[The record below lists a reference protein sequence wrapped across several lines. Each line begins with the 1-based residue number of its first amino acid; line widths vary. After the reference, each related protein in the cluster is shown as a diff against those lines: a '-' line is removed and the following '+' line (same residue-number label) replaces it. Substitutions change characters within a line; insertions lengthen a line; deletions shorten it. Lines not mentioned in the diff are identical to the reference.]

1 MIKTSNRYRDYFVT
15 ERIIDGALFVLLGA
29 ILTILAILYSG
40 YLTNGAPLC
49 ADFVGF
55 YIAGRM
61 GSKGNLTLAYDVAQ
75 MNSELDAFHG
85 KQCHISWVHPPTFG
99 LIATFLSYFP
109 IGLSYIIFMS
119 STLLGYAY
127 VLRRLSENL
136 VNYNIVRIAFLPAI
150 VGVMLQGQTGF
161 LTATLV
167 GLFCFGVIAERTQ
180 AGIPLGLMIIKPHL
194 ALGIAFFCLIEKK
207 WGVICVAGI
216 TSAVLVLIATFWFGA
231 NVWESFAIGI
241 AEIGRRLAD
250 GDLPLAKMTSVYAS
264 LSSAG
269 VSHTIA
275 SSLQILSFLIC
286 LSVIFWA
293 HCLKLETKMLMGI
306 SIFCSLGLA
315 PYVFYY
321 DWTILAVGFALLLP
335 ALSEVTNLAQRIF

>member
-1 MIKTSNRYRDYFVT
+1 VK
-15 ERIIDGALFVLLGA
+15 
-29 ILTILAILYSG
+29 
-40 YLTNGAPLC
+40 
-49 ADFVGF
+49 
-55 YIAGRM
+55 
-61 GSKGNLTLAYDVAQ
+61 
-75 MNSELDAFHG
+75 
-85 KQCHISWVHPPTFG
+85 
-99 LIATFLSYFP
+99 FP
-109 IGLSYIIFMS
+109 D
-119 STLLGYAY
+119 
-127 VLRRLSENL
+127 RLSENL

-335 ALSEVTNLAQRIF
+335 ALSEVTNLAQRMLLISLLWVATGWGQFQAILQSMYKWAPNTSLPSGAAFLLTLMLVVGFLRRKEKDVSPGG